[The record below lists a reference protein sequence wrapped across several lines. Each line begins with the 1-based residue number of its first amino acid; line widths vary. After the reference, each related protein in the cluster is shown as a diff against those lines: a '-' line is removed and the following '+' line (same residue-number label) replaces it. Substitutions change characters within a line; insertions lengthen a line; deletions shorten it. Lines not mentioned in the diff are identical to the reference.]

1 MSRVR
6 SVVFS
11 RNVIRIRNSFHS
23 SDLGMEGIS
32 HPSFLDKISKTCCHP
47 PVCGNRADSRSDK
60 ATMSGEEE
68 SYESDEGS
76 ELGFGENERVNT
88 YCSQSQVME
97 DFSDDEEA
105 IPTAI
110 APKTTDP
117 ESSAKSVGAS
127 YTALKKSTA
136 TFLASVAVNMFV
148 MDSCAEGEDE

>member
-1 MSRVR
+1 MS
-6 SVVFS
+6 
-11 RNVIRIRNSFHS
+11 
-23 SDLGMEGIS
+23 D
-32 HPSFLDKISKTCCHP
+32 
-47 PVCGNRADSRSDK
+47 
-60 ATMSGEEE
+60 EEE

-76 ELGFGENERVNT
+76 ELGIGEGERMNT

-110 APKTTDP
+110 APKTMDP